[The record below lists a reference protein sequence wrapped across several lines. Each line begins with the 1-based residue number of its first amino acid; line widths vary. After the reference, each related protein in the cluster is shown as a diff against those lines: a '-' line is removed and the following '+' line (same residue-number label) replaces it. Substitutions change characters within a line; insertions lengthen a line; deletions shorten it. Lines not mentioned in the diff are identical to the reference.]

1 MIVRNDV
8 ECVAREVCA
17 ILIPAVAQTG
27 ETMTYGT
34 LSKLIKEGFGHEVNP
49 KYGFSRP
56 LEMLQMACWDK
67 GLPCLSAMVVRGRR
81 PRIPGKGFF
90 DCYREVYK
98 PKSSM
103 TDEDILRSEQKRCQG
118 WRDWVNPF

>member
-1 MIVRNDV
+1 MLARNDV
-8 ECVAREVCA
+8 ERVAREVCA
-17 ILIPAVAQTG
+17 ILMPTVAQTG

-34 LSKLIKEGFGHEVNP
+34 LSKLINERFGHEVNP
-49 KYGFSRP
+49 RSGFSRP
-56 LEMLQMACWDK
+56 LEILQKACWNK
-67 GLPCLSAMVVRGRR
+67 GLPCLSAMVVRKRR

-103 TDEDILRSEQKRCQG
+103 TDEDILRSEQKRCRE